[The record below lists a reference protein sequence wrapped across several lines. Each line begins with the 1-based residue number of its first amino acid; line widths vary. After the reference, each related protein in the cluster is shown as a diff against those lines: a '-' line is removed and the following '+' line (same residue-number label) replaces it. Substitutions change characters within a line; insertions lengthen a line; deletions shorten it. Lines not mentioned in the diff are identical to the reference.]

1 MVYGM
6 ATTNVPSF
14 VNYARSIGQMG
25 LLPPEVI
32 ITTQQRMF
40 GRRKVEQRE
49 CDSQLI
55 RDMYQLTSDQR
66 PEGLTA
72 DQLKF

>member
-1 MVYGM
+1 MVYAM

-32 ITTQQRMF
+32 VTTQRRMF
-40 GRRKVEQRE
+40 GRRKVEQRD
-49 CDSQLI
+49 CDAQLI
-55 RDMYQLTSDQR
+55 RDMYELTKAQRPDGLTSDQL
-66 PEGLTA
+66 E
-72 DQLKF
+72 F